1 MWPQGS
7 QDAYY
12 QNYYGQEYNRSNY
25 NPNPQ
30 NPYYPNG
37 GYGYGNPNPN
47 ASSPQIYQNNN
58 RNPQMMQPIKL
69 DVAMNKSSYSSS
81 NRDIIFETILDN
93 FSEKKENKVY
103 LQSLSNNK
111 IFTIIKNLNAKVM
124 NKSYNIP
131 IIIHIPVSY
140 PNIPAEFYIQKKQR
154 VGINKFYYENPNQKI
169 IDVNSFKINT
179 DKICPFDPSRNNLE
193 QVIEALKSRFSSTF
207 PIYADKSSKV
217 QQVGFGPNNPEILKM
232 NEVIVESEK
241 MTNKQVY
248 NMIKKQ
254 AKEAVLSK
262 YNKFNSQYKLTQN
275 YKELKTIN
283 DITRLKAGNSLNG
296 NEHPMNESLNVLKKI
311 RQRLYDIESGLNQE
325 IQNSGN
331 SNKTTLEKCDELIKI
346 KDNEDM
352 KLLIMKKTI
361 EDYLIYLKK
370 GYERKIVSFDEMVN
384 QTRALSREL
393 FSIDYLRSQ
402 KKC

>member
-1 MWPQGS
+1 
-7 QDAYY
+7 
-12 QNYYGQEYNRSNY
+12 
-25 NPNPQ
+25 
-30 NPYYPNG
+30 
-37 GYGYGNPNPN
+37 
-47 ASSPQIYQNNN
+47 
-58 RNPQMMQPIKL
+58 
-69 DVAMNKSSYSSS
+69 
-81 NRDIIFETILDN
+81 LDN

-111 IFTIIKNLNAKVM
+111 IFIIVKNLNTKLM

-131 IIIHIPVSY
+131 IIIHLPVSY
-140 PNIPAEFYIQKKQR
+140 PNTPAEFYIQKKPR
-154 VGINKFYYENPNQKI
+154 VGLSKVYYENQKI

-241 MTNKQVY
+241 MTNKQVH

>member
-1 MWPQGS
+1 M
-7 QDAYY
+7 
-12 QNYYGQEYNRSNY
+12 
-25 NPNPQ
+25 
-30 NPYYPNG
+30 
-37 GYGYGNPNPN
+37 
-47 ASSPQIYQNNN
+47 
-58 RNPQMMQPIKL
+58 
-69 DVAMNKSSYSSS
+69 
-81 NRDIIFETILDN
+81 LDN
-93 FSEKKENKVY
+93 FSEKNENKVY
-103 LQSLSNNK
+103 LQPLQNNR
-111 IFTIIKNLNAKVM
+111 IFIIIKNLNTKLM

-140 PNIPAEFYIQKKQR
+140 PNTPAEFYIQKRPR
-154 VGINKFYYENPNQKI
+154 VCINKVYYENQKI
-169 IDVNSFKINT
+169 IDVNSFKINS
-179 DKICPFDPSRNNLE
+179 DKICPFDPSKNNLG
-193 QVIEALKSRFSSTF
+193 QIIEALKSRFSSVF
-207 PIYADKSSKV
+207 PIYADKSAKIEPV
-217 QQVGFGPNNPEILKM
+217 AYGANNPQISGM
-232 NEVIVESEK
+232 NKVIVESEK
-241 MTNKQVY
+241 LTNKQVSE
-248 NMIKKQ
+248 MIKKQ

-262 YNKFNSQYKLTQN
+262 YNKFNTQYKLIQN

-311 RQRLYDIESGLNQE
+311 KQRLYDIENGLNQE

-346 KDNEDM
+346 KDDEDM
-352 KLLIMKKTI
+352 KLLMMKKTI

-402 KKC
+402 RKY

>member
-12 QNYYGQEYNRSNY
+12 QNYYGQIYNRSNY

-58 RNPQMMQPIKL
+58 RNPQIMQPIKL

-111 IFTIIKNLNAKVM
+111 IFIIVKNLNTKLM

-131 IIIHIPVSY
+131 IIIHLPVSY
-140 PNIPAEFYIQKKQR
+140 PNTPAEFYIQKKPR
-154 VGINKFYYENPNQKI
+154 VGLSKVYYENQKI

-193 QVIEALKSRFSSTF
+193 QVIEALKSRFSST
-207 PIYADKSSKV
+207 
-217 QQVGFGPNNPEILKM
+217 
-232 NEVIVESEK
+232 
-241 MTNKQVY
+241 
-248 NMIKKQ
+248 
-254 AKEAVLSK
+254 
-262 YNKFNSQYKLTQN
+262 
-275 YKELKTIN
+275 
-283 DITRLKAGNSLNG
+283 
-296 NEHPMNESLNVLKKI
+296 
-311 RQRLYDIESGLNQE
+311 
-325 IQNSGN
+325 
-331 SNKTTLEKCDELIKI
+331 
-346 KDNEDM
+346 
-352 KLLIMKKTI
+352 
-361 EDYLIYLKK
+361 
-370 GYERKIVSFDEMVN
+370 
-384 QTRALSREL
+384 
-393 FSIDYLRSQ
+393 
-402 KKC
+402 

>member
-12 QNYYGQEYNRSNY
+12 QNYYGQIYNRSNY

-58 RNPQMMQPIKL
+58 RNPQIMQPIKL

-111 IFTIIKNLNAKVM
+111 IFIIVKNLNTKLM

-131 IIIHIPVSY
+131 IIIHLPVSY
-140 PNIPAEFYIQKKQR
+140 PNTPAEFYIQKKPR
-154 VGINKFYYENPNQKI
+154 VGLSKVYYENQKI

-241 MTNKQVY
+241 MTNKQVF

-296 NEHPMNESLNVLKKI
+296 NEHPMNESINVLKDIK
-311 RQRLYDIESGLNQE
+311 QRLYKIEYDLNQE
-325 IQNSGN
+325 IENSKN
-331 SNKTTLEKCDELIKI
+331 IKKTTLEKCDDLIKI
-346 KDNEDM
+346 KDDEDM
-352 KLLIMKKTI
+352 KFLIMKKI
-361 EDYLIYLKK
+361 LEDYLIYLKK
-370 GYERKIVSFDEMVN
+370 GYERKIVNFDVMVN
-384 QTRALSREL
+384 QTRALSREI
-393 FSIDYLRSQ
+393 FTIDYLRAQ
-402 KKC
+402 RKK

>member
-1 MWPQGS
+1 MYRQPIS

-12 QNYYGQEYNRSNY
+12 QNYYGQVYNRSNY

-30 NPYYPNG
+30 NPYYSNG
-37 GYGYGNPNPN
+37 GYNYGNPN

-58 RNPQMMQPIKL
+58 NYRNPQVMQPMKL
-69 DVAMNKSSYSSS
+69 DEAMNKSSYPSS
-81 NRDIIFETILDN
+81 NRDIILETMLDN
-93 FSEKKENKVY
+93 FSEKNENKVY
-103 LQSLSNNK
+103 LQPLQNNR
-111 IFTIIKNLNAKVM
+111 IFIIIKNLNTKLM

-140 PNIPAEFYIQKKQR
+140 PNTPAEFYIQKRPR
-154 VGINKFYYENPNQKI
+154 VCINKIYYENQKI
-169 IDVNSFKINT
+169 IDVNSFKINS
-179 DKICPFDPSRNNLE
+179 DKICPFDPSKNNLG
-193 QVIEALKSRFSSTF
+193 QIIEALKSRFSSVF
-207 PIYADKSSKV
+207 PIYADKSAKIE
-217 QQVGFGPNNPEILKM
+217 QVAFGANNPQISGM
-232 NEVIVESEK
+232 NKVIVESEK
-241 MTNKQVY
+241 LTNKQVSE
-248 NMIKKQ
+248 MIKKQ

-262 YNKFNSQYKLTQN
+262 YNKFNTQYKLIQN

-311 RQRLYDIESGLNQE
+311 KQRLYDIENGLNQE

-346 KDNEDM
+346 KDDEDM
-352 KLLIMKKTI
+352 KLLMMKKTI

-402 KKC
+402 RKY

>member
-12 QNYYGQEYNRSNY
+12 QNYYGQVYNRSNY

-37 GYGYGNPNPN
+37 GYGYGNRNPN

-58 RNPQMMQPIKL
+58 RNPQIMQPIKL
-69 DVAMNKSSYSSS
+69 DVAMDKSSYSSS

-140 PNIPAEFYIQKKQR
+140 PNIPAEFYIQKKPR

-241 MTNKQVY
+241 MTNKQVH